1 MKKRVLPLF
10 LCLAMIFSLAV
21 PALAA
26 DQTTASTTITKTV
39 TDPPANSGG
48 GGGGGDDDEPVNF
61 SSYEISIPASFSLD
75 DGDFF
80 EIGATKL
87 EIGEQQDLYVS
98 VDYERT
104 FDADGYFYLR
114 NTNNVAQK
122 LPCTISRGYASGVYW
137 ETITSAE
144 NSPAAIFNLASGTTP
159 NMYGA
164 IKITTAGSPSTAGGS
179 SVAGT
184 YSGTIYFTIQVIDY

>member
-10 LCLAMIFSLAV
+10 LCLAMIFSLTV

-39 TDPPANSGG
+39 TDPPVSSGS
-48 GGGGGDDDEPVNF
+48 GDDDTPVNS
-61 SSYEISIPASFSLD
+61 SSYEVSIPASFSLD

-122 LPCTISRGYASGVYW
+122 LPCTISKGYASGVYW
-137 ETITSAE
+137 ETLTDQPS
-144 NSPAAIFNLASGTTP
+144 STVAIFSKGTGTTP
-159 NMYGA
+159 NMFGA
-164 IKITTAGSPSTAGGS
+164 VRITTAGVPNTAGS
-179 SVAGT
+179 ASVAGPYT
-184 YSGTIYFTIQVIDY
+184 GTIYFTIQVIDY

>member
-1 MKKRVLPLF
+1 MKKRALPLF
-10 LCLAMIFSLAV
+10 LCFALLLSLSV
-21 PALAA
+21 PAMAA

-39 TDPPANSGG
+39 TDPPASSGG
-48 GGGGGDDDEPVNF
+48 SDDSEPVNS
-61 SSYEISIPASFSLD
+61 SSYEISIPASFSMD

-80 EIGATKL
+80 EISTTKL
-87 EIGEQQDLYVS
+87 ETGERQDLYVS

-104 FDADGYFYLR
+104 FNTDGYFYLR

-137 ETITSAE
+137 ETITSSG
-144 NSPAAIFNLASGTTP
+144 NSPVATFSMDSRA

-164 IKITTAGSPSTAGGS
+164 VKITTAGSPTTAGGS
-179 SVAGT
+179 SIAGT
-184 YSGTIYFTIQVIDY
+184 

>member
-1 MKKRVLPLF
+1 MKKRALPMF
-10 LCLAMIFSLAV
+10 LCFALLLSLSMPAM
-21 PALAA
+21 AA
-26 DQTTASTTITKTV
+26 DQTTASTTITKIV
-39 TDPPANSGG
+39 TDPPASSGG
-48 GGGGGDDDEPVNF
+48 GSDDSESVNS
-61 SSYEISIPASFSLD
+61 SSYEISIPASFSMD

-80 EIGATKL
+80 EISTTKL
-87 EIGEQQDLYVS
+87 EIGERQDLYVS